1 MGLKTIQPK
10 KILNP
15 PLLIKTLIVHVGLL
29 VSFKGSVIA
38 NFVELKAIAVSS
50 IRALSTDNTT
60 NAPYDLL
67 GLNSYIQ

>member
-1 MGLKTIQPK
+1 MFLGVENYSAQEKPQSAAKTP
-10 KILNP
+10 
-15 PLLIKTLIVHVGLL
+15 IVHVGLL

-38 NFVELKAIAVSS
+38 NFVELKAKAVSS